1 MSKFKI
7 AVLASGSGTNFQA
20 IIDAVKEKRL
30 DAEIVCLISDRKAAY
45 ALERAKDNGIDS
57 YYFSIKKYAD
67 SDEFNHAIVE
77 VLDKY
82 EPDLIVLAGYLKILS
97 HEFIEKYRGKII
109 NIHPS
114 LIPKHCGDGFWG
126 IKVHESVIKS
136 EDEYSGATVHFVD
149 EGTDTGKI
157 IIQRKIKLDKDE
169 TAESL
174 QKKILNEIE
183 HKILI
188 EAIDKI
194 IGGKIDEKS
203 ID

>member
-20 IIDAVKEKRL
+20 IIDAVNEKIL

-45 ALERAKDNGIDS
+45 ASERAKNNGIDA
-57 YYFSIKKYAD
+57 YYLSIKKYKG
-67 SDEFNHAIVE
+67 SDEFNEAILE
-77 VLDKY
+77 ILDKY
-82 EPDLIVLAGYLKILS
+82 KPDLVVLAGYLKILS
-97 HEFIEKYRGKII
+97 HDFIAKYRNRII

-136 EDEYSGATVHFVD
+136 KDEYSGATVHFVD

-157 IIQRKIKLDKDE
+157 IIQRKIKVSKDD

>member
-45 ALERAKDNGIDS
+45 ALERAKDNDIDS

-82 EPDLIVLAGYLKILS
+82 KPDLIVLAGYLKILS
-97 HEFIEKYRGKII
+97 HEFIDKYRGKII

-126 IKVHESVIKS
+126 MKVHESVIKAK
-136 EDEYSGATVHFVD
+136 DEYSGATVHFVD

-157 IIQRKIKLDKDE
+157 IIQRKIKLAEDE

-174 QKKILNEIE
+174 QKRILNEIE

>member
-20 IIDAVKEKRL
+20 IIDAVNEKIL

-45 ALERAKDNGIDS
+45 ALERAKNNGIDA
-57 YYFSIKKYAD
+57 YYLSIKKYKG
-67 SDEFNHAIVE
+67 SDEFNEAILE
-77 VLDKY
+77 ILDKY
-82 EPDLIVLAGYLKILS
+82 NPDLVVLAGYLKILS
-97 HEFIEKYRGKII
+97 HDFIAKYRNRII

-136 EDEYSGATVHFVD
+136 KDEYSGATVHFVD

-157 IIQRKIKLDKDE
+157 IIQRKIKVSKDD

>member
-7 AVLASGSGTNFQA
+7 AVLASGSGTNFQS
-20 IIDAVKEKRL
+20 IIDAVKEKKL

-45 ALERAKDNGIDS
+45 AQERAKDNGIDT

-97 HEFIEKYRGKII
+97 HEFIQKYRGKII

-126 IKVHESVIKS
+126 MKVHESVIKS
-136 EDEYSGATVHFVD
+136 GDEYSGATVHFVD

-157 IIQRKIKLDKDE
+157 IIQRKIKLAEDE

-188 EAIDKI
+188 EAINKI
-194 IGGKIDEKS
+194 IGGKINEKS

>member
-45 ALERAKDNGIDS
+45 ALERAKENNIDA
-57 YYFSIKKYAD
+57 YYLSIKNFEN
-67 SDEFNHAIVE
+67 SDAFNHAILE
-77 VLDKY
+77 ILDKY
-82 EPDLIVLAGYLKILS
+82 EPNLVVLAGYLKILS
-97 HEFIEKYRGKII
+97 HEFISKYRDRII

-136 EDEYSGATVHFVD
+136 KDEYSGATVHFVD

-157 IIQRKIKLDKDE
+157 ILQRKIKVSEDD

-194 IGGKIDEKS
+194 IGGKINEEG

>member
-20 IIDAVKEKRL
+20 IIDAAKEKRL

-57 YYFSIKKYAD
+57 YHFSIKKYAD
-67 SDEFNHAIVE
+67 SDSFNHAIIE

-97 HEFIEKYRGKII
+97 HEFIQKYRGRII

-126 IKVHESVIKS
+126 MKVHESVIKS
-136 EDEYSGATVHFVD
+136 GDEYSGATVH
-149 EGTDTGKI
+149 
-157 IIQRKIKLDKDE
+157 L
-169 TAESL
+169 SL
-174 QKKILNEIE
+174 IHI
-183 HKILI
+183 
-188 EAIDKI
+188 
-194 IGGKIDEKS
+194 
-203 ID
+203 

>member
-20 IIDAVKEKRL
+20 IIDAVNEKKL

-45 ALERAKDNGIDS
+45 ALERAKDNDIDS

-67 SDEFNHAIVE
+67 SDEFNHAILE

-114 LIPKHCGDGFWG
+114 LIPKHCGDGF
-126 IKVHESVIKS
+126 
-136 EDEYSGATVHFVD
+136 
-149 EGTDTGKI
+149 
-157 IIQRKIKLDKDE
+157 
-169 TAESL
+169 
-174 QKKILNEIE
+174 
-183 HKILI
+183 
-188 EAIDKI
+188 
-194 IGGKIDEKS
+194 
-203 ID
+203 